1 MTTRELLVATLNGDT
16 PERTPLSIYNF
27 LVGESGSVE
36 FDEWNTPI
44 PLSLHDFLE
53 DNPKAD
59 HWRYL
64 FDQGLGICQHC
75 YPIKHIEH
83 GVKDTEEE
91 KVEGSRHY
99 RIYRKETPVG
109 TLQRVTVNDWH
120 YEDWIKEPKDY
131 KIRQWIVEHTEL
143 VPKYEE
149 FEQAE
154 EMVGDY
160 GITVVTGSRTPAM
173 SINIDWAG
181 TQRFCLDVAM
191 EVQELFDLYE
201 AQKKL
206 FLEEVRLIADGPWR
220 FVKWF
225 ENLTIRMLG
234 PRRYAS
240 LLVPVYEE
248 ALPLLEAAGKRVMV
262 HYDGALSII
271 ADQIAEAP
279 FHIIESLTEPPEGD
293 MMYDECRAAWPEKV
307 FWAHINVGLYYR
319 PEAELREAVIVKRE
333 RAGKKAL
340 AFEISEDLPENW
352 WESVPVVLQALQELG

>member
-1 MTTRELLVATLNGDT
+1 MTTRELLVAALNGDT
-16 PERTPLSIYNF
+16 PERTPLSLYHWM
-27 LVGESGSVE
+27 VPASGVQT
-36 FDEWNTPI
+36 DDWGMPM
-44 PLSLHDFLE
+44 PLAVHEIFAKD
-53 DNPKAD
+53 PKGSA
-59 HWRYL
+59 WRRL

-75 YPIKHIEH
+75 FPIKHIEH

-91 KVEGSRHY
+91 RVEGNQHY
-99 RIYRKETPVG
+99 RIHRKETPVG
-109 TLQRVTVNDWH
+109 TLRRVTLNDWH
-120 YEDWIKEPKDY
+120 YEDWIKEPQDY

-149 FEQAE
+149 FEQTE

-160 GITVVTGSRTPAM
+160 GITVITGSRTPAM

-181 TQRFCLDVAM
+181 TQQFCLDVAL
-191 EVQELFDLYE
+191 EVEELFDLYE

-206 FLEEVRLIADGPWR
+206 FLEEVRLIAAGPGR

-234 PRRYAS
+234 PRRYAD
-240 LLVPVYEE
+240 LLVPVYNE
-248 ALPLLEAAGKRVMV
+248 AVPLLEAAGKRVMV

-271 ADQIAEAP
+271 ADQIAKAP
-279 FHIIESLTEPPEGD
+279 FHMIESLTEPPESD
-293 MMYDECRAAWPEKV
+293 MMYDECRAAWPGKV
-307 FWAHINVGLYYR
+307 FWGNINVGLYYR
-319 PEAELREAVIVKRE
+319 SEVKLREAVIAKRE

-352 WESVPVVLQALQELG
+352 EESVPVVLQALQEIG